1 MECSSQVVEYSYK
14 QLVYVNLVN
23 ADDSK
28 IKKMNNIFQGTLE
41 NMVFC
46 INETL
51 SSNIYRIISRKGCS
65 VIDCSKNW
73 TYSRK
78 LIITSTGQCV
88 NECPAK
94 AIFFHDY
101 KCYFRCP
108 NLTLPDN
115 FICKEYSNET
125 IIEEDL
131 CTNKK
136 FFQGICK
143 KKFYSPISK
152 QKFIEST
159 VNDFLDGKLYDLA
172 LMSLEKEK
180 KFFIRGETE
189 TYAIYALSNKNREE
203 DLVHINMDECR
214 DHLSRINQINKDDIV
229 IFQIEYKSPNF
240 KIPIVEYG
248 LFAIYGT
255 KKLSINYCNNLKARY
270 YIPLNIT
277 DYKDYKY
284 NPENKYY
291 YDKCHSYTSENNTDI
306 TLKDRREDF
315 NNNNRSL
322 CESMCT
328 FKGYKNNYIKCEC
341 DIKLKFNSFLNSN
354 VSKYNLIYRFDMT
367 KKISV
372 STSVLECFLYIFSKE
387 VITSNKCSIII
398 LSIIGLRLF
407 EISRVI

>member
-1 MECSSQVVEYSYK
+1 MEYMFANDN

-172 LMSLEKEK
+172 LMSLENQK
-180 KFFIRGETE
+180 KFIIREKTE
-189 TYAIYALSNKNREE
+189 TYAIYALSNKNREN
-203 DLVHINMDECR
+203 DLVYINMDECR
-214 DHLSRINQINKDDIV
+214 NILSKINQIDKDDIV
-229 IFQIEYKSPNF
+229 IFQIEYNSPDF
-240 KIPIVEYG
+240 KIPIVEYN
-248 LFAIYGT
+248 LFGIYGT
-255 KKLSINYCNNLKARY
+255 KKLTLNHCKNLKAIY

-277 DYKDYKY
+277 DY
-284 NPENKYY
+284 
-291 YDKCHSYTSENNTDI
+291 
-306 TLKDRREDF
+306 
-315 NNNNRSL
+315 
-322 CESMCT
+322 
-328 FKGYKNNYIKCEC
+328 
-341 DIKLKFNSFLNSN
+341 
-354 VSKYNLIYRFDMT
+354 
-367 KKISV
+367 
-372 STSVLECFLYIFSKE
+372 
-387 VITSNKCSIII
+387 
-398 LSIIGLRLF
+398 
-407 EISRVI
+407 